1 MIVRDKPGFLE
12 LFFVYQGSI
21 APRVMPQILL
31 VALLSSLVVWL
42 HQRFPDLFP
51 ELNTASFG
59 FVGIA
64 LSLYL
69 GFRNNACYDRWWEGR
84 QLWGRL
90 LFEGRSLIRL
100 SLAYRGQESER
111 HRRSLLRLIAF
122 VGCLRDQLREQD
134 PMPGVRKWLRL
145 DESETIAAAV
155 NRPDRILQLMGEQI
169 AVEVSNGNLD
179 PVTARNFEQRLV
191 ALSEVLA
198 GCERLD
204 NTPLPFAYMLLVHR
218 VSYIYCFLLPFGLVA
233 DSGLATPL
241 LTAIVAYAF
250 FGLDELSR
258 ELERPFAPGD
268 NGLAL
273 DAMTRTLE
281 RDCLQALGERQLPAP
296 HSCRD
301 YRLS

>member
-111 HRRSLLRLIAF
+111 HRAQPASPDSLCRLSA
-122 VGCLRDQLREQD
+122 R
-134 PMPGVRKWLRL
+134 P
-145 DESETIAAAV
+145 AARAG
-155 NRPDRILQLMGEQI
+155 PH
-169 AVEVSNGNLD
+169 
-179 PVTARNFEQRLV
+179 ARGAQV
-191 ALSEVLA
+191 V
-198 GCERLD
+198 
-204 NTPLPFAYMLLVHR
+204 
-218 VSYIYCFLLPFGLVA
+218 
-233 DSGLATPL
+233 
-241 LTAIVAYAF
+241 
-250 FGLDELSR
+250 
-258 ELERPFAPGD
+258 APG
-268 NGLAL
+268 
-273 DAMTRTLE
+273 RK
-281 RDCLQALGERQLPAP
+281 
-296 HSCRD
+296 
-301 YRLS
+301 